1 MGDWKSSLL
10 TLPQNIISIFC
21 NDFSAHQMHLPG
33 DINGAAGFT
42 NELDGHLA

>member
-1 MGDWKSSLL
+1 LEIIIV
-10 TLPQNIISIFC
+10 NITAEHYFYFC

-42 NELDGHLA
+42 NKLDGHLA